1 MKGDKFLNIV
11 VILLAVAVLGY
22 LVISLIPDSDS
33 SFTTYKAVRYEVGGL
48 STSGFVV
55 RSEQPIPGVGGQI
68 VVLTRKE
75 GEWVSKGQAVAST
88 FRDNSARERQ
98 NQIEKLETELSQMEA
113 AYDFASSGRDSTGLD
128 ADIIRLMNQVSVY
141 NNRGERAFAESAAEE
156 LKANVLRRYLN
167 SDESKL
173 LWNRITET
181 KETLNNLYAEASAES
196 GTVNAP
202 AAGYFSAEADGYE
215 SVLTPE
221 MLSTI
226 TVSQLSS
233 IKPDAASVSGAIG
246 KLVTSQQWFYIT
258 KVATKDAAGLK
269 QGDAVDVRFVYD
281 FYQAVRMRVTR
292 ISPSENGQCLVVL
305 SSEQFV
311 HNAVTTRKQSADI
324 VQQEKTGL
332 LVPKAA
338 IYGDGTGKSCVYV
351 LEGEM
356 AHQKTVEIIK
366 DVGDQY
372 LVRLDQSSI
381 DNLWPDDEVI
391 LTKEEMFDGKV
402 MMK

>member
-1 MKGDKFLNIV
+1 
-11 VILLAVAVLGY
+11 
-22 LVISLIPDSDS
+22 
-33 SFTTYKAVRYEVGGL
+33 
-48 STSGFVV
+48 
-55 RSEQPIPGVGGQI
+55 
-68 VVLTRKE
+68 
-75 GEWVSKGQAVAST
+75 
-88 FRDNSARERQ
+88 
-98 NQIEKLETELSQMEA
+98 
-113 AYDFASSGRDSTGLD
+113 
-128 ADIIRLMNQVSVY
+128 
-141 NNRGERAFAESAAEE
+141 
-156 LKANVLRRYLN
+156 
-167 SDESKL
+167 
-173 LWNRITET
+173 
-181 KETLNNLYAEASAES
+181 
-196 GTVNAP
+196 
-202 AAGYFSAEADGYE
+202 
-215 SVLTPE
+215 

-324 VQQEKTGL
+324 VQQEKSGL

-338 IYGDGTGKSCVYV
+338 IYGDGKGKSCVYV

>member
-1 MKGDKFLNIV
+1 
-11 VILLAVAVLGY
+11 
-22 LVISLIPDSDS
+22 
-33 SFTTYKAVRYEVGGL
+33 
-48 STSGFVV
+48 
-55 RSEQPIPGVGGQI
+55 
-68 VVLTRKE
+68 
-75 GEWVSKGQAVAST
+75 
-88 FRDNSARERQ
+88 
-98 NQIEKLETELSQMEA
+98 MEA

-324 VQQEKTGL
+324 VQQEKSGL